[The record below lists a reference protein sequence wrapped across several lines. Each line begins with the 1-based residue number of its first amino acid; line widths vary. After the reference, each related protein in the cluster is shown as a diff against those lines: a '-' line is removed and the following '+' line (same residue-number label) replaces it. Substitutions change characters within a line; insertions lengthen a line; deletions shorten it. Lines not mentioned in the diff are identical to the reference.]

1 MSATPPPPRPSSGR
15 TFGPVHYFMIVACAT
30 AGCIFIYKLFM
41 FFETVKRDE
50 LAGFAF
56 DPMMQYGI
64 VATGFIFLLVWAYL
78 TGQFRDVERPKYEMF
93 ERFAEQ
99 EELRLDD
106 VLDPK
111 PEPRKLKKPGRTRPV
126 V

>member
-1 MSATPPPPRPSSGR
+1 MNNPPPPPRPSSGR
-15 TFGPVHYFMIVACAT
+15 TFGPLHVFMITACT
-30 AGCIFIYKLFM
+30 IAGCIFIYKLFM

-56 DPMMQYGI
+56 DPMMQYGF
-64 VATGFIFLLVWAYL
+64 VAIGFVFLLAWAYL

-93 ERFAEQ
+93 ERYAEQ
-99 EELRLDD
+99 EDLRLDD

-111 PEPRKLKKPGRTRPV
+111 PEPRTRKHGRRRQGA
-126 V
+126 